1 MDKVMSARLD
11 ESVITLIDRLSRQ
24 LRVSK
29 KELIE
34 SAVRRFAEGLSDEE
48 KVDVFRATCG
58 AWQRSE
64 SAATLHKRAR
74 QAFDHGTRRHAE

>member
-34 SAVRRFAEGLSDEE
+34 PAIRRFAEGLSEEE
-48 KVDVFRATCG
+48 KVDIFRATCG
-58 AWQRSE
+58 AWQRRE

-74 QAFDHGTRRHAE
+74 QTFERGMRRHAE